1 MRSVSPLASAP
12 SKSSEAS
19 ATHEALVL
27 SRAASSGRGMV
38 GVVQMWYSSS
48 RMNALVSASAA
59 ASSSASNAAAQ
70 ARPVVTLLNGGSS
83 SLTFSPDADGTID
96 HEAQVVCSYC
106 RAFVNANQLASHAHN
121 PEFAVVTCFSC
132 IEKKRAA
139 NAKYSSSP
147 KGRLSIRKSRRS
159 HRAAQRSEE
168 NERRREERRVRS
180 GRPTEAE
187 AAAAWAQRL
196 VGLFGDSDN
205 SASGAE
211 EEET

>member
-12 SKSSEAS
+12 SSRSEAS
-19 ATHEALVL
+19 ATHEGLVFR
-27 SRAASSGRGMV
+27 RAASSGRGMV
-38 GVVQMWYSSS
+38 GVVRMWYSSS

-59 ASSSASNAAAQ
+59 ASSSASNVAAQ
-70 ARPVVTLLNGGSS
+70 VRPVVALLNGGSS
-83 SLTFSPDADGTID
+83 SLTFAPDADGTID
-96 HEAQVVCSYC
+96 HEAAVVCSYC
-106 RAFVNANQLASHAHN
+106 RASVSANQLACHAHN
-121 PEFAVVTCFSC
+121 PEFAVVTCFGC
-132 IEKKRAA
+132 IQKKRAA

-159 HRAAQRSEE
+159 HRAGQRVLE
-168 NERRREERRVRS
+168 NERRREERRVRA
-180 GRPTEAE
+180 GRPTEEE

-211 EEET
+211 EEER